1 MPQPPLPP
9 PPFAADPFPLG
20 TLLEGKI
27 RLDRILGRGAMGVV
41 YLAQDL
47 FLERQVAVKVLKL
60 KTMRNPDAIERF
72 RREAV
77 TMAHVNHPNV
87 VQIYSF
93 GEKDDFY
100 YFVMEHIP
108 GRNLADLVSEY
119 VARGEPMPLDVA
131 IGITAQICAGL
142 GAVHAKGIAHRDVKP
157 ANVLLA
163 RDNYRVALTDFGLT
177 SLAPASR
184 ERLVEGTPLYLAPER
199 IRTEALSAQQQH
211 LPDVYAIGC
220 IFFELL
226 TGHPPYES
234 DSLVELLDMHLHEP
248 IPRITAER
256 PDLPLYVDAVVQ
268 RAMAKDYS
276 QRYPSSDALRM
287 DLLHYRMPTTVEK
300 FARPPLVLLD
310 RGTPEGREL
319 QEALQAHFGGLQ
331 LMNTDNPET
340 AIGTALQDGAEA
352 LFIVDDPQSYSILEL
367 CSRLQTAR
375 VPIFLFLQS
384 PDNSLAF
391 LYRELGVR
399 GVFVKPFPM
408 AAVVD
413 LVRKTLIEKN

>member
-1 MPQPPLPP
+1 MPQPPPP
-9 PPFAADPFPLG
+9 PSFVADPFPLG

-77 TMAHVNHPNV
+77 TMAHINHPNV

-93 GEKDDFY
+93 GEKDSFY

-108 GRNLADLVSEY
+108 GRNLADLISEY
-119 VARGEPMPLDVA
+119 VARGELMPLDVA

-163 RDNYRVALTDFGLT
+163 KDNYRVALTDFGLT
-177 SLAPASR
+177 SLAPASKN
-184 ERLVEGTPLYLAPER
+184 RLVEGTPLYLAPER
-199 IRTEALSAQQQH
+199 IRTEPLSPQQQH
-211 LPDVYAIGC
+211 LPDIYAIGC

-226 TGHPPYES
+226 TGHPPYEH
-234 DSLVELLDMHLHEP
+234 DSLVELLDMHLHEA

-256 PDLPLYVDAVVQ
+256 PDLPLYVDAIVQ
-268 RAMAKDYS
+268 RSMAKDYA
-276 QRYPSSDALRM
+276 QRYPTCDALRI
-287 DLLHYRMPTTVEK
+287 DLLNYRMPTTVQQ
-300 FARPPLVLLD
+300 FTRPPLVLLD
-310 RGTPEGREL
+310 RNTPDGREL
-319 QEALQAHFGGLQ
+319 QEVLRVNFQGLQ
-331 LMNTDNPET
+331 LMVTDNPEN
-340 AIGTALQDGAEA
+340 AIATVLQEGAEA
-352 LFIVDDPQSYSILEL
+352 LFVVDDPKSYSILEL
-367 CSRLQTAR
+367 CARLQTAR
-375 VPIFLFLQS
+375 VPIFLFLQT
-384 PDNSLAF
+384 PDNSLVF
-391 LYRELGVR
+391 LYREFGVR

-408 AAVVD
+408 GAVLD
-413 LVRKTLIEKN
+413 LVRKTLIEKV